1 MILAIDI
8 GNTTV
13 ALGGIKDG
21 RVCFVA
27 HMDTVRT
34 RTAAE
39 YRIEMEKVFAHRRHP
54 EKPIRFEG
62 AVLTSVVPQI
72 TGALAECARYY
83 TGKKPV
89 IVSPEIRT
97 GLTMGVPDPH
107 AVGKD
112 RLVDAAYAAANF
124 PLPVITV
131 DLGTAT
137 TFNVVDE
144 NRVFR
149 GGVICPGLS
158 TGLRALGERCAQL
171 PQVRL
176 SSPKAAIGVN
186 TESCM
191 LSGSVL
197 GTAVLLDGIT
207 QRIEEEL
214 GRPATLVVTGGL
226 AKYVTPLC
234 RHVEKPMACTAAQ
247 TEELAALARRKK
259 VFLFEAMTT
268 QYLENY
274 NKIRELL
281 PRIGRVK
288 LVQCNFSQYSSRYDA
303 FCAGETPVS
312 FDPECA
318 GGALMDLNV
327 YNISYIVGLFGE
339 PNQVHYLPNME
350 RGIDTSGILTME
362 YNSFKAVSMAAKDC
376 GAPAR
381 YAIQGTKGYILQK
394 STANWCGGV
403 TFHPN
408 QGKEEHFN
416 LNGGRPRQAAEFH
429 AFARAIE
436 GGDQELCSR
445 MLDTSVAV
453 SRVLETAR
461 RDAGIRFT
469 TDL

>member
-13 ALGGIKDG
+13 ALGGIRDG

-39 YRIEMEKVFAHRRHP
+39 YRAEMEKVFSHRRHP

-72 TGALAECARYY
+72 TGALAECARHY

-89 IVSPEIRT
+89 IVSPDIRT

-124 PLPVITV
+124 PLPVVTV

-137 TFNVVDE
+137 TFNVIDE
-144 NRVFR
+144 NKVFR

-171 PQVRL
+171 PQVHL
-176 SSPKAAIGVN
+176 SSPKSAIGVD
-186 TESCM
+186 TEKCM

-214 GRPATLVVTGGL
+214 GRPGPRWWSLAVVRH
-226 AKYVTPLC
+226 PLC
-234 RHVEKPMACTAAQ
+234 RHPLT
-247 TEELAALARRKK
+247 
-259 VFLFEAMTT
+259 
-268 QYLENY
+268 YDP
-274 NKIRELL
+274 ELL
-281 PRIGRVK
+281 LKGLALLYQLNAPQHERHHEPR
-288 LVQCNFSQYSSRYDA
+288 SD
-303 FCAGETPVS
+303 GE
-312 FDPECA
+312 
-318 GGALMDLNV
+318 
-327 YNISYIVGLFGE
+327 
-339 PNQVHYLPNME
+339 H
-350 RGIDTSGILTME
+350 R
-362 YNSFKAVSMAAKDC
+362 
-376 GAPAR
+376 
-381 YAIQGTKGYILQK
+381 
-394 STANWCGGV
+394 
-403 TFHPN
+403 
-408 QGKEEHFN
+408 
-416 LNGGRPRQAAEFH
+416 RPRPTGRRPYNNGSSPRRRSH
-429 AFARAIE
+429 NNR
-436 GGDQELCSR
+436 R
-445 MLDTSVAV
+445 P
-453 SRVLETAR
+453 R
-461 RDAGIRFT
+461 RDDEAKAG
-469 TDL
+469 

>member
-176 SSPKAAIGVN
+176 S
-186 TESCM
+186 
-191 LSGSVL
+191 
-197 GTAVLLDGIT
+197 
-207 QRIEEEL
+207 
-214 GRPATLVVTGGL
+214 RPATLVVTGGL

-234 RHVEKPMACTAAQ
+234 RHPLT
-247 TEELAALARRKK
+247 
-259 VFLFEAMTT
+259 
-268 QYLENY
+268 YDP
-274 NKIRELL
+274 ELL
-281 PRIGRVK
+281 LKGLALLYQMNAP
-288 LVQCNFSQYSSRYDA
+288 QPHYA
-303 FCAGETPVS
+303 
-312 FDPECA
+312 A
-318 GGALMDLNV
+318 GGRRRN
-327 YNISYIVGLFGE
+327 
-339 PNQVHYLPNME
+339 PNNNFR
-350 RGIDTSGILTME
+350 RG
-362 YNSFKAVSMAAKDC
+362 
-376 GAPAR
+376 R
-381 YAIQGTKGYILQK
+381 
-394 STANWCGGV
+394 
-403 TFHPN
+403 
-408 QGKEEHFN
+408 
-416 LNGGRPRQAAEFH
+416 RPRSQ
-429 AFARAIE
+429 
-436 GGDQELCSR
+436 
-445 MLDTSVAV
+445 
-453 SRVLETAR
+453 R
-461 RDAGIRFT
+461 RERREEKNKNG
-469 TDL
+469 

>member
-171 PQVRL
+171 PQVHL
-176 SSPKAAIGVN
+176 GSPKSAIGTN
-186 TESCM
+186 TEKCM
-191 LSGSVL
+191 LSGSVM
-197 GTAVLLDGIT
+197 GTAVLLDG
-207 QRIEEEL
+207 EL
-214 GRPATLVVTGGL
+214 TVGYSGSVLSASQIIR
-226 AKYVTPLC
+226 AKNDGFYLLTDSTVERFNNVGEFQWSQPLS
-234 RHVEKPMACTAAQ
+234 A
-247 TEELAALARRKK
+247 
-259 VFLFEAMTT
+259 
-268 QYLENY
+268 
-274 NKIRELL
+274 
-281 PRIGRVK
+281 
-288 LVQCNFSQYSSRYDA
+288 
-303 FCAGETPVS
+303 
-312 FDPECA
+312 
-318 GGALMDLNV
+318 
-327 YNISYIVGLFGE
+327 
-339 PNQVHYLPNME
+339 
-350 RGIDTSGILTME
+350 
-362 YNSFKAVSMAAKDC
+362 
-376 GAPAR
+376 
-381 YAIQGTKGYILQK
+381 
-394 STANWCGGV
+394 
-403 TFHPN
+403 
-408 QGKEEHFN
+408 
-416 LNGGRPRQAAEFH
+416 RPRALVEGRQILVFTGNTVQVLTPPEQAASS
-429 AFARAIE
+429 
-436 GGDQELCSR
+436 GQ
-445 MLDTSVAV
+445 
-453 SRVLETAR
+453 
-461 RDAGIRFT
+461 
-469 TDL
+469 